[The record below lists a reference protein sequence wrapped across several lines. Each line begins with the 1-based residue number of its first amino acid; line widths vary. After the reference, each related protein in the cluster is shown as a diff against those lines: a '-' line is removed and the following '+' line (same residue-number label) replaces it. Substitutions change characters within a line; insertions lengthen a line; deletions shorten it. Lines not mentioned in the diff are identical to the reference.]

1 MTELVQFPVEETIR
15 FDRGFI
21 SAGELNV
28 SVLFSTGK
36 DTGPVRVDAT
46 ALWEQKFK
54 QWKMFWNVSQ
64 CW

>member
-54 QWKMFWNVSQ
+54 Q
-64 CW
+64 